1 MMARKNKDGQ
11 IIISAAEVGTYTVC
25 PESWRLR
32 VVEGLER
39 TDDFKTIEM
48 GNQLHNKWAEQN
60 AEAIFF
66 KRGINI
72 LLLLFANALVLGLYL
87 LDYR

>member
-1 MMARKNKDGQ
+1 MARLSKTGQ
-11 IIISAAEVGTYTVC
+11 YIISAAEVGTYTVC

-32 VVEGLER
+32 
-39 TDDFKTIEM
+39 TIENLDSDDHSQNIKI
-48 GNQLHNKWAEQN
+48 GNKLHDKWAKQN

-72 LLLLFANALVLGLYL
+72 LLLLIAHAIVLSIYVMK
-87 LDYR
+87 YE